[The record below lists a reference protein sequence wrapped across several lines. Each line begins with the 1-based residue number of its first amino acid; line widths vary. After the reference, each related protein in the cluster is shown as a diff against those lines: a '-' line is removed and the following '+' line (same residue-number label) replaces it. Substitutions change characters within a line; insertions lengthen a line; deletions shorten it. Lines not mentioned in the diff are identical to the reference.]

1 MGICILRR
9 IRFGGRRGIIP
20 GQIGGLG
27 RLGCLGFGCRGVGGR
42 CCCGRSR
49 GSEVMSRKNGECRSP
64 PAWAVRFKTAVHSL
78 RIGCAGARYLSFH
91 PPERLQT
98 LEKII
103 QHRNFMRNQ
112 RDSPTPH
119 VIVARTY
126 PNLTQL
132 KPSEY
137 LQTNKQPLIPHPP
150 RSPFYGLPHPPPPPL
165 LHPKPSKLPKHT
177 KPSSRTP
184 TPFFRSLIIEL
195 LLDSL
200 PYHSHTTHL
209 EQCFMLESR
218 LGLCEG
224 VMRTVVIAK
233 RCRLEGGWGGC

>member
-1 MGICILRR
+1 VSVSSSLGSALQD
-9 IRFGGRRGIIP
+9 GGTFFADW
-20 GQIGGLG
+20 L
-27 RLGCLGFGCRGVGGR
+27 CW
-42 CCCGRSR
+42 RSI
-49 GSEVMSRKNGECRSP
+49 S
-64 PAWAVRFKTAVHSL
+64 
-78 RIGCAGARYLSFH
+78 SFH
-91 PPERLQT
+91 PPTRLQT

-103 QHRNFMRNQ
+103 QHRNFMKNQ
-112 RDSPTPH
+112 RDSATPH
-119 VIVARTY
+119 VVLARTY

-137 LQTNKQPLIPHPP
+137 LQTNKQPLIPHLP
-150 RSPFYGLPHPPPPPL
+150 RSPFYGLPHPPSPPL

-177 KPSSRTP
+177 KPPSRTP

-200 PYHSHTTHL
+200 PHPSHTTHL

-233 RCRLEGGWGGC
+233 RCRLKGGWGVVECGYGLALLGVQLGMVS